1 MVWMLRCWTI
11 TYIQMII
18 WIYLNELILE
28 IIISMNYINMMH
40 TLSFSNMRA
49 FVIDAFWGRAASDET
64 NTERI
69 MRNYVIM
76 FM

>member
-1 MVWMLRCWTI
+1 
-11 TYIQMII
+11 
-18 WIYLNELILE
+18 
-28 IIISMNYINMMH
+28 MNYINMMH

>member
-28 IIISMNYINMMH
+28 IIISMKYINMIH

-49 FVIDAFWGRAASDET
+49 FVTDAFLGRAASDET

-69 MRNYVIM
+69 MQNYVIM